1 MLLNKYS
8 VKVMI
13 DATAGGTVSID
24 TETVSLI
31 DKTLVGFSFAY
42 TKANKEVSWYVP
54 VRHTK
59 FDNMPLEDVQL
70 ILTQLLN
77 WEQLVFHNYVFDGMV
92 FKKFGMSVKAAVVH
106 DTMII
111 AHLLDENGQ
120 QGLKPCA
127 LRYCHHK
134 MTHLKEICG
143 GGKSRISFADVEKET
158 AVKYASEDA
167 EYTLKLFK
175 VLYPMLIADC
185 KLHDIYEKIE
195 QPLLFVV
202 EDMQINGITIDIEQ
216 VARIREECQKRVSN
230 ALERIEYIMPNINLN
245 SPKQLREY
253 FIGKKKLKP
262 LKLSKKTQKG
272 SVDKE
277 FLEHYEADKRCPE
290 IGFLLAYR
298 KYNKIL
304 STFVPALTPT
314 TGNKIYAQFRQSGT
328 TSGRFSSSNPNMQNI
343 PRTETKCKKCGA
355 DLVLRNH
362 QRVCSKCGK
371 ISDSFDIRAAMVADK
386 GQILIGAD
394 YSQIELRIAAHFSQE
409 PSMLKVYRK
418 GGDIHQQTADTCG
431 STRQEAKTI
440 NFGML
445 YGMYFKTLAKQLEIP
460 ERTAIEY
467 HRQFWKKYSKLTKFM
482 EEAKVAAIKNGYTM
496 TFFGR
501 KRHLSDEFKIKEEF
515 KKGAELRSMVN
526 AIIQGTGADIV
537 KTAMI
542 NMYLPLKNIG
552 ARIVLTVHDELV
564 VSCPKNKVKEAM
576 EIVEKI
582 MIDAGKDLTVPIE
595 IDIKS
600 GKTWSK
606 IHG

>member
-1 MLLNKYS
+1 MLLDKYDS
-8 VKVMI
+8 
-13 DATAGGTVSID
+13 SIMKDSIISETIAVD
-24 TETVSLI
+24 TETVSLV

-42 TKANKEVSWYVP
+42 KKNGVVMSWYVP

-59 FDNMPLEDVQL
+59 FDNMPLEDVQK
-70 ILTQLLN
+70 ILKQLLKHP
-77 WEQLVFHNYVFDGMV
+77 QLIFHNYVFDGMV
-92 FKKFGMSVKAAVVH
+92 FKKLGMPVKAAVVH

-127 LRYCHHK
+127 LRYCHHQ

-143 GGKSRISFADVEKET
+143 TGKSRISFADVEKET

-167 EYTLKLFK
+167 EYTFKLFQ
-175 VLYPMLIADC
+175 VLYPQLIND
-185 KLHDIYEKIE
+185 KYLHEIYEKIE
-195 QPLLFVV
+195 QPLLLVV
-202 EDMQINGITIDIEQ
+202 EDMQINGITIDIGQ
-216 VARIREECQKRVSN
+216 VTRIREECQKRVSS

-253 FIGKKKLKP
+253 FIDKKRLKP

-277 FLEHYEADKRCPE
+277 FLEHYEKDGRCSE
-290 IGFLLAYR
+290 IKQLLAYR

-304 STFVPALTPT
+304 STFIPALTPSA
-314 TGNKIYAQFRQSGT
+314 GNKIHAQFRQSGT

-343 PRTETKCKKCGA
+343 PRTGDE
-355 DLVLRNH
+355 
-362 QRVCSKCGK
+362 
-371 ISDSFDIRAAMVADK
+371 FDIRAAVIADK

-409 PSMLKVYRK
+409 PSMLKVYRE
-418 GGDIHQQTADTCG
+418 GGDIHKQTAKTCG

-460 ERTAIEY
+460 EKTAIEY
-467 HRQFWKKYSKLTKFM
+467 HKQFWKKYSKLAKFM
-482 EEAKVAAIKNGYTM
+482 EDAKVTAIKNGYTM

-501 KRHLSDEFKIKEEF
+501 KRHLSDEFKTKEEF

-526 AIIQGTGADIV
+526 AIIQGTGADLM
-537 KTAMI
+537 KLAMI
-542 NMYLPLKNIG
+542 SMYPQLKKIG
-552 ARIVLTVHDELV
+552 ARIVLTVHDEVLI
-564 VSCPKNKVKEAM
+564 SCPKKMAKKAFAIVHRSMVEAG
-576 EIVEKI
+576 V
-582 MIDAGKDLTVPIE
+582 DLSVPIE
-595 IDIKS
+595 VDCKF
-600 GKTWSK
+600 GKTWSEC
-606 IHG
+606 HG

>member
-1 MLLNKYS
+1 MILNKFS
-8 VKVMI
+8 QKII
-13 DATAGGTVSID
+13 DDAIKSTRIAID
-24 TETVSLI
+24 TETISLVN
-31 DKTLVGFSFAY
+31 KTLIGFSFAY
-42 TKANKEVSWYVP
+42 EKNKKVISYYVP
-54 VRHTK
+54 VCHNE
-59 FDNMPLEDVQL
+59 FGNMPLENVQKILKIILNHKQL
-70 ILTQLLN
+70 I
-77 WEQLVFHNYVFDGMV
+77 FHNYVFDGMV
-92 FKKFGMSVKAAVVH
+92 FKKFGIPIKTKID

-120 QGLKPCA
+120 QGLKPCV
-127 LRYCHHK
+127 LRYCNYK
-134 MTHLKEICG
+134 MKHFKEIVG
-143 GGKSRISFADVEKET
+143 SGKNKISFADIDKET
-158 AVKYASEDA
+158 AVKYGSEDA

-185 KLHDIYEKIE
+185 KLRDIYEKIE
-195 QPLLFVV
+195 QPLLLVV

-216 VARIREECQKRVSN
+216 VTHIREECQKRVSS

-253 FIGKKKLKP
+253 FIDKKRLKS

-277 FLEHYEADKRCPE
+277 FLEHYEKDKKCPE
-290 IGFLLAYR
+290 IKQLLAYR

-343 PRTETKCKKCGA
+343 PRTGDE
-355 DLVLRNH
+355 
-362 QRVCSKCGK
+362 
-371 ISDSFDIRAAMVADK
+371 FDIRAAVIADE

-409 PSMLKVYRK
+409 PSMLRVYRK

-460 ERTAIEY
+460 ERTAVEY
-467 HRQFWKKYSKLTKFM
+467 HRQFWKKYSRLAKFM
-482 EEAKVAAIKNGYTM
+482 EDAKVTAIKNGYTM

-501 KRHLSDEFKIKEEF
+501 KRHLSDEFRDKEEF

-526 AIIQGTGADIV
+526 AIIQGTGADII
-537 KTAMI
+537 KLAMLD
-542 NMYLPLKNIG
+542 MYQPLKDIG

-564 VSCPKNKVKEAM
+564 VSCPKNKVKECLK
-576 EIVEKI
+576 IVENT

-595 IDIKS
+595 VDIKS
-600 GKTWSK
+600 GKTWSEC
-606 IHG
+606 HG